1 MAELALIIGNGF
13 DIDLGLPSKY
23 SDFINSKEWQG
34 VVKRIVIL

>member
-23 SDFINSKEWQG
+23 SDFAG
-34 VVKRIVIL
+34 LC